1 MRNNV
6 AALADKV
13 YVLRGSTGSYDDVY
27 TWLVCAYL
35 TKHDAEMH
43 REAAQKRATEIVE
56 NAETTADL
64 DAPNKWDAGMIIAAG
79 SNVVYS
85 VYEVPLRTTMMEYVN
100 G

>member
-1 MRNNV
+1 MNNNV

-27 TWLVCAYL
+27 DWLVCAYL

-56 NAETTADL
+56 NAETVDDL
-64 DAPNKWDAGMIIAAG
+64 DVPNEWDAGMTIAAG
-79 SNVVYS
+79 CNVAYS
-85 VYEVPLRTTMMEYVN
+85 VYEVPLRTTMIGV
-100 G
+100 